1 MKSICIL
8 TAAALLV
15 VFTALN
21 LFLPYAVLVIALAIV
36 IGLPCKVFVRSH
48 KDECRHSFC

>member
-1 MKSICIL
+1 MKTICML
-8 TAAALLV
+8 TAVALLV
-15 VFTALN
+15 GFTALN

-48 KDECRHSFC
+48 KNECRLGFC